1 MYKILKIGLVLILLI
16 NLILVFIIFKA
27 KKQTNLPNYSERIDS
42 LELKLSNIKIKRD
55 SIEKRIDT
63 TIIKI
68 NHNEKIYKETI
79 STIIN
84 NSTNDDYIF
93 FINYLKQ
100 NRERH
105 DSINN
110 LISTERN

>member
-1 MYKILKIGLVLILLI
+1 MSKILKISLVLLVLS
-16 NLILVFIIFKA
+16 NLILVYIIFKPE
-27 KKQTNLPNYSERIDS
+27 KHTNIPNYSEKIDS
-42 LELKLSNIKIKRD
+42 LESKISNIKIKRD

-68 NHNEKIYKETI
+68 KYNEKTYKETI

-84 NSTNDDYIF
+84 NNTDSDYIF

-110 LISTERN
+110 FISIERN